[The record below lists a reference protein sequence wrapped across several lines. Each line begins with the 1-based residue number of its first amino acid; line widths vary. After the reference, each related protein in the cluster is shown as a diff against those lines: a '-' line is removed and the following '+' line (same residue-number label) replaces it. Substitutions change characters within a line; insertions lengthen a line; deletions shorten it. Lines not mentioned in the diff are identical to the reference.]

1 MPSAR
6 TTLEQFTMK
15 KNAISHQL
23 SLFGLKATDRM
34 REQSAGQ
41 IMIDLIEI
49 AYPPTDL
56 EEESQ

>member
-1 MPSAR
+1 
-6 TTLEQFTMK
+6 MK